1 MAGRGVPIDMY
12 NVDIVISDGNGE
24 IIRSQPFDEFV
35 YGTKDIEIQKI
46 MYGRQ
51 LFDLLVDELNVIRYS
66 ENDELILGVIL
77 QSDINR
83 TAMQLLG
90 RIAEAIIV
98 RNCNRDCI
106 INQRYFS
113 IARKKRAKQKTAD
126 KFFALGTGLNYTKEN
141 YPKHYNPSDTQ
152 RDIVWINN
160 DSELAL
166 MKNQDKHSTTAAKIA
181 GLQIKATKDGIKYVL
196 PDIIQDRY
204 DVPII
209 YFDIENDYQK
219 ILWKIYKDTN
229 IDLEYDIIHP
239 NTIDPR
245 GYDEFLHY
253 VDLVYAMVDGK
264 LRPQDLIIGANKSD
278 DILME
283 NALLSTTLS
292 NVNMTNRIVI

>member
-1 MAGRGVPIDMY
+1 MY
-12 NVDIVISDGNGE
+12 NVDIVISDGDGK
-24 IIRSQPFDEFV
+24 IIRSQPFSEFT

-66 ENDELILGVIL
+66 ENGNLILGVIL

-98 RNCNRDCI
+98 RNCHRDCI

-126 KFFALGTGLNYTKEN
+126 KFFALGTGLNYTKEKH
-141 YPKHYNPSDTQ
+141 PKHYNPSDTQ
-152 RDIVWINN
+152 RDIVWIN
-160 DSELAL
+160 DDDELAL
-166 MKNQDKHSTTAAKIA
+166 MKNQDKYSTTSAKIA
-181 GLQIKATKDGIKYVL
+181 GLQIKATKNGIKYVL

-209 YFDIENDYQK
+209 YFDIEHDYQK
-219 ILWKIYKDTN
+219 ILSKIYKDTN
-229 IDLEYDIIHP
+229 VDLKYDIIHP
-239 NTIDPR
+239 DAIDPQ

-253 VDLVYAMVDGK
+253 VDLVYAMVNGK
-264 LRPQDLIIGANKSD
+264 LHPEDLIIGAKNSN

-292 NVNMTNRIVI
+292 NVDMPNRIVI

>member
-1 MAGRGVPIDMY
+1 MNNY
-12 NVDIVISDGNGE
+12 NVDIVISDGNGK
-24 IIRSQPFDEFV
+24 IIRSQPFDEFT
-35 YGTKDIEIQKI
+35 YGTKDIEIQKV
-46 MYGRQ
+46 MYGKQ
-51 LFDLLVDELNVIRYS
+51 LLDLLVDDLNVIRYS
-66 ENDELILGVIL
+66 ENGKLILGVIL

-98 RNCNRDCI
+98 RNCNRDCS

-126 KFFALGTGLNYTKEN
+126 KFFALGTGLNYTKIN
-141 YPKHYNPSDTQ
+141 YRKHYNPSDTQ
-152 RDIVWINN
+152 RDIIWINDN
-160 DSELAL
+160 SELAI
-166 MKNQDKHSTTAAKIA
+166 MKNQDEYSTTSAKIA

-209 YFDIENDYQK
+209 YFDIENDYHK
-219 ILWKIYKDTN
+219 ILRKIYKDTN
-229 IDLEYDIIHP
+229 LNLEYNIIHP
-239 NTIDPR
+239 NEIDPR

-253 VDLVYAMVDGK
+253 VDLVYAMVNGK
-264 LRPQDLIIGANKSD
+264 LHPEDLIIGANNSGDLIMK
-278 DILME
+278 

-292 NVNMTNRIVI
+292 NINKSNRILI